1 MIFDFCRAA
10 SGVTI
15 WHIAVLRTSI
25 WTVDIGLFGDEATVA
40 TPNRGTR
47 LDEQPLGK
55 NLIDTVEQAQY
66 CFFRAYGFH
75 HD

>member
-25 WTVDIGLFGDEATVA
+25 WTVDIGLFGDEAKVA
-40 TPNRGTR
+40 TPNRETR
-47 LDEQPLGK
+47 VDEQPLGK
-55 NLIDTVEQAQY
+55 KLIDTVKQAQY